1 MELRMIKTEVTTLA
15 IAMMTI
21 SMVALGCGAA
31 STSTG
36 TETAANSEPDDVHV
50 EGDHIEIPDT
60 IHFANDS
67 NVILDESHT
76 LLDSVVRVLRGNGSI
91 ARVYIVGHTDDA
103 GEETHNVE
111 LSRTRADAVA
121 AYLLAH
127 GVTQELHTAGKGES
141 ESLCSDDTEECRY
154 RNRRVEFIIAAPV
167 EE

>member
-1 MELRMIKTEVTTLA
+1 MIKTEVMLLA
-15 IAMMTI
+15 SAMMAI
-21 SMVALGCGAA
+21 SMVVGCGGA
-31 STSTG
+31 STSAG
-36 TETAANSEPDDVHV
+36 TETAANAEPDDVHV

-60 IHFANDS
+60 IHFATDS

-76 LLDSVVRVLRGNGSI
+76 LLDAVVRVLRDNGSI
-91 ARVYIVGHTDDA
+91 ASVYIVGHTDDA
-103 GEETHNVE
+103 GEDAHNVE

-141 ESLCSDDTEECRY
+141 ESVCSDDTEECRY

>member
-1 MELRMIKTEVTTLA
+1 MIKTEVLILA

-21 SMVALGCGAA
+21 SMFLGGCGGA
-31 STSTG
+31 SASAG
-36 TETAANSEPDDVHV
+36 TATASNSDPDDVHV
-50 EGDHIEIPDT
+50 EGDHIEMPDT
-60 IHFANDS
+60 IHFATDS
-67 NVILDESHT
+67 NVILAESHT